1 MTTRFSISELAEMLH
16 VPVSYIRQAV
26 DALAS
31 DLTGE
36 SFVFQDRNW
45 RIGPSDVKRIQE
57 WIIEHQDDLA
67 EATQPRARRVRSRR
81 VATPDQ
87 EA

>member
-1 MTTRFSISELAEMLH
+1 VTTRFSISELAEMLH

-26 DALAS
+26 DALAN

-57 WIIEHQDDLA
+57 WIVEHQDELA
-67 EATQPRARRVRSRR
+67 EASRPRHRRVRSRR
-81 VATPDQ
+81 VATSDQ
-87 EA
+87 DD